1 MEATLGSFCCINAL
15 RLIKRNFESCW
26 KAGHRTWRKR
36 QKSKQQLQKKK
47 LTDKRTNNL
56 PPLKKTT
63 GNKVSL
69 QHFSRQRVTGQ
80 VRGFS
85 SMRSKKSSG
94 RQAGNATHL
103 YWNILSRSDMR
114 AKGRTA
120 EKKNSSNE
128 MGWTKKQTINA
139 FSTLDTGKNQV
150 WEGGTGQQNIKH
162 TPMIWN
168 RQWQL
173 SFLHFIL

>member
-1 MEATLGSFCCINAL
+1 MTQEAEKQTAVAEKKNWLIRGPITCLPLRRLQETKSAFNTLVDKGSQDRWEDFRAWGA
-15 RLIKRNFESCW
+15 K
-26 KAGHRTWRKR
+26 KAAAD
-36 QKSKQQLQKKK
+36 KQ
-47 LTDKRTNNL
+47 
-56 PPLKKTT
+56 
-63 GNKVSL
+63 VM
-69 QHFSRQRVTGQ
+69 QHIFIETFSRGVTWAYKGQ
-80 VRGFS
+80 D
-85 SMRSKKSSG
+85 
-94 RQAGNATHL
+94 
-103 YWNILSRSDMR
+103 SR
-114 AKGRTA
+114 
-120 EKKNSSNE
+120 KKNSSNE